1 MSHGPRGPLHDA
13 PPGDER
19 NTVAPHDPARG
30 DGPRAPHDAVPG
42 EAGAHVVLRDAV
54 PGDATRLAQIWST
67 GWHDGHDGHVP
78 DELARLRTAQSFV
91 DRAPGLV
98 PDTRVAVLSGQ
109 VVGFATTVGDQ
120 VDQVYVD
127 ASARGTGVA
136 AALLADAARV
146 AAEAGHAHPW
156 LAVVPGNARAR
167 RFYERHGWT
176 DEGPFDHRVEV
187 APGVTVDVPCRRYRL
202 TDDARPGAAASTAD
216 A

>member
-1 MSHGPRGPLHDA
+1 MSHGPRDPLHDA
-13 PPGDER
+13 LPGGEPEP
-19 NTVAPHDPARG
+19 VA
-30 DGPRAPHDAVPG
+30 
-42 EAGAHVVLRDAV
+42 LRDAV
-54 PGDATRLAQIWST
+54 PDDAARLAQIWST

-98 PDTRVAVLSGQ
+98 PDTRVAVVSGH